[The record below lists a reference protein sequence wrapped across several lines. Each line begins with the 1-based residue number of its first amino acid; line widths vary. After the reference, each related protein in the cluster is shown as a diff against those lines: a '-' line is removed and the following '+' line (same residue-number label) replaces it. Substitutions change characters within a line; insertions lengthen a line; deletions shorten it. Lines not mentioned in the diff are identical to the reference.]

1 MYKSYFYL
9 KRAAN
14 ELNDLLKE
22 VTLKSSFSQEKD
34 KIVFEFSKENVETFI
49 EISVNANSPFISIK
63 PDYHRA
69 KKNSV
74 SIFKGIIPQKLLSVK
89 IALNDRI
96 IRFEFTDY
104 SIYFLIRGKFTN
116 LYLVNTDGIIDSFK
130 AVKNNDQTEIVN
142 ELLSPNYLNDL
153 SFSIEKEFD
162 PNNRELVKT
171 DFPYLD
177 KGIIYENKL
186 RQQNSRDNNFVLSSC
201 INEVL
206 NSEILVSVSSGS
218 KEVGFKPITYHNTSL
233 KESKSFS
240 SYFEAFAF
248 HQKKVYQFR
257 AFNEVHKKLSS
268 YFESELNYLS
278 NKLNELIN
286 RVEKGSRDSEFSKI
300 ANLLLLSIDKIRK
313 GNKEIILEDIYSQGE
328 DFLIKLREEF
338 SAKENVNHYYNKA
351 RSEKINFEKS
361 KELLSQTKK
370 RFEILLAKKELF
382 LQSETLEELRTIM
395 NELKINPSKMQNTKD
410 DLSQSFKKYI
420 IEEKYE
426 FYVGKDSR
434 SNDQLT
440 MKFAKPNDYWF
451 HARSLPGSHCV
462 LKVHNTKEPIP
473 KSVLKKAASLAAYH
487 SKAKTAGIVPVS
499 YTFKKYVTKKKGME
513 VGQVILLKEEVLL
526 VKPEIPSG
534 VEFISS
540 DN

>member
-9 KRAAN
+9 KRATY

-34 KIVFEFSKENVETFI
+34 KIVFEFCSENIETFI
-49 EISVNANSPFISIK
+49 EVSVNANSPFISLK

-89 IALNDRI
+89 IALKDRI

-116 LYLVNTDGIIDSFK
+116 LYLIKSDGIIDSFK
-130 AVKNNDQTEIVN
+130 AVKNFAQTEIAN
-142 ELLSPNYLNDL
+142 ELLSPNYSNGL

-162 PNNRELVKT
+162 PNNHELVKT

-278 NKLNELIN
+278 NKLNELSS

-328 DFLIKLREEF
+328 DFLIKLREDF
-338 SAKENVNHYYNKA
+338 SAQENVNHYYNKA

-382 LQSETLEELRTIM
+382 LQSETLEELRIIM

-451 HARSLPGSHCV
+451 HARSLPGSHCL

-487 SKAKTAGIVPVS
+487 SKAKTAGVVPVS